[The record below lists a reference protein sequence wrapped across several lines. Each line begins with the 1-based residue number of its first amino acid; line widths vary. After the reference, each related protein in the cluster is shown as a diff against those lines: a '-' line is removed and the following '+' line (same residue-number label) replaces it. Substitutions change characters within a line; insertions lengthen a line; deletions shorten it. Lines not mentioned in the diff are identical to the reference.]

1 MSFPVDS
8 RAPTPRTDGKSGSSP
23 LWRLVPLVHRHKGRF
38 WGGMSLINA
47 GRLLEAFMP
56 LFLKTG
62 IDRIAAGDPRLLMP
76 ALAILGLMVL
86 RYGAFN
92 LGRRHVREVGVAVAY
107 ELRQRLYWH
116 LELQGPRFFSRY
128 TTGDLMAR
136 AINDITLIRQ
146 MIGMGTRLL
155 FVLGFSGL
163 IAFVFMFYQSPSLTL
178 LLLPA
183 LPVFAVLGWIIAK
196 RIFTQSTQVQEGFST
211 LSAQVQENLNGI
223 RTIQTHAQE
232 ARETARFEATSDAY
246 ARDYYK
252 LMFLNSGLTSA
263 MLVATGFTT
272 LIVVGYGGM
281 QVVEGTITLGTF
293 TAFIF
298 YLAMMLAPI
307 REGGIMVT
315 LFQRG
320 GSAAARIFEILDHEP
335 EIRDAPEAAPL
346 DEIGGAIT
354 LHHLSYVHPASSGDG
369 GWPALND
376 VTLDIRKG
384 EMIALLGRV
393 GSGKSTLLRLIVRL
407 LDPPPGTVYLDGR
420 DIRMPPVTQVRNEI
434 AMVPQDPFLFATHI
448 AQNISYDNPERTT
461 EEVWRAAESA
471 DLEATIRRFPE
482 RLETLVGERGVTLS
496 GGQKQRASLAR
507 GLIRDT
513 PVLLLDDC
521 FSSVDTETEEFILSR
536 LKELRKGRTTLMVS
550 HRVST
555 ARHADRI
562 VVLDEGRVAE
572 VGTHQELIAKGGLY
586 ATLERQQGRRDE
598 LVQTVALRTGADGTG
613 ESA

>member
-1 MSFPVDS
+1 MDS
-8 RAPTPRTDGKSGSSP
+8 RAPTLRTDSTSAPSP
-23 LWRLVPLVHRHKGRF
+23 LWRLVPLVHRHKWRF

-56 LFLKTG
+56 LFLKMG
-62 IDRIAAGDPRLLMP
+62 IDRIAAGDYRLALP

-86 RYGAFN
+86 RYISFN
-92 LGRRHVREVGVAVAY
+92 LGRRYVREVGVAVAY

-146 MIGMGTRLL
+146 LVGMGTRLL
-155 FVLGFSGL
+155 FVLGFSGI
-163 IAFVFMFYQSPSLTL
+163 IAFIFMFYQSPWLTL

-183 LPVFAVLGWIIAK
+183 LPIFAIVGWIIAK
-196 RIFTQSTQVQEGFST
+196 RIFTQSTEVQEGFST

-232 ARETARFEATSDAY
+232 EREIERFEATSDAY
-246 ARDYYK
+246 AGGYYK
-252 LMFLNSGLTSA
+252 LMLLNSALTSA

-272 LIVVGYGGM
+272 LLVVGYGGM
-281 QVVEGTITLGTF
+281 QVIDGTITLGTF

-298 YLAMMLAPI
+298 YLNMMLAPI
-307 REGGIMVT
+307 REGGVMVT

-320 GSAAARIFEILDHEP
+320 GSAAARIFEVLDHEP

-354 LHHLSYVHPASSGDG
+354 LHHLSYTHPASSGDG

-376 VTLDIRKG
+376 ITLEINKG

-420 DIRMPPVTQVRNEI
+420 DIRMLPVAQVRSQV

-471 DLEATIRRFPE
+471 DLETTIRRFPE

-507 GLIRDT
+507 GLIRET

-536 LKELRKGRTTLMVS
+536 LKELRRGRTTIMVS

-562 VVLDEGRVAE
+562 VVLDEGRIAE
-572 VGTHQELIAKGGLY
+572 VGTHAELLSRNGLY
-586 ATLERQQGRRDE
+586 ATLERQQGRREE
-598 LVQTVALRTGADGTG
+598 LEKTISTDAEDA
-613 ESA
+613 S

>member
-1 MSFPVDS
+1 MERPDDEPIQGDS
-8 RAPTPRTDGKSGSSP
+8 APRNGGRGGHP
-23 LWRLVPLVHRHKGRF
+23 LWRLMPLVQKHKWRF

-56 LFLKTG
+56 LFLKMG
-62 IDRIAAGDPRLLMP
+62 IDRIAVGDMRLVLP
-76 ALAILGLMVL
+76 TLAILALMVL
-86 RYGAFN
+86 RYAAFN
-92 LGRRHVREVGVAVAY
+92 AGRRFVREVGVDAAF

-116 LELQGPRFFSRY
+116 LEQQGPGFFSRF

-146 MIGMGTRLL
+146 LIGLGTRLL
-155 FVLGFSGL
+155 FVLGFSGI
-163 IAFVFMFYQSPSLTL
+163 IAFIFMFYQSSGLTL

-183 LPVFAVLGWIIAK
+183 LPVFAIIGWVIAK
-196 RIFTQSTQVQEGFST
+196 RIFDQSTLVQEGFSS
-211 LSAQVQENLNGI
+211 LSEQVQENLNGI
-223 RTIQTHAQE
+223 RTIQTHSQE
-232 ARETARFEATSDAY
+232 ERETARFEAASGRY
-246 ARDYYK
+246 ADDYYR
-252 LMFLNSGLTSA
+252 LMSLNSGLTSA

-272 LIVVGYGGM
+272 LVVVGYGGL
-281 QVVEGTITLGTF
+281 QVIEGTMTLGTF

-298 YLAMMLAPI
+298 YLSMMLAPI

-320 GSAAARIFEILDHEP
+320 GSAAARIFEILDHQP
-335 EIRDAPEAAPL
+335 EIRDAPDAAPL
-346 DEIGGAIT
+346 DAVGGAIT
-354 LHHLSYVHPASSGDG
+354 IRHLSYTHPTKKGE
-369 GWPALND
+369 GWPALKD
-376 VTLDIRKG
+376 VSLDIEQG

-393 GSGKSTLLRLIVRL
+393 GSGKSTLLRLMVRL
-407 LDPPPGTVYLDGR
+407 IDPPPGTIYLDGR
-420 DIRMPPVTQVRNEI
+420 DIRMLPVTQVRGQI

-448 AQNISYDNPERTT
+448 AQNISYDNPERATD
-461 EEVWRAAESA
+461 EVWRAAESA
-471 DLEATIRRFPE
+471 DLEATIRRLPD

-507 GLIRDT
+507 GLIRET

-536 LKELRKGRTTLMVS
+536 LKELRRGRTTLMVS

-555 ARHADRI
+555 ARHANRI
-562 VVLDEGRVAE
+562 VVLDEGRIAE
-572 VGTHQELIAKGGLY
+572 IGTHDELLARGGLY

-598 LVQTVALRTGADGTG
+598 LVQALGQDAGGGA
-613 ESA
+613 

>member
-1 MSFPVDS
+1 VES
-8 RAPTPRTDGKSGSSP
+8 RATTSRTDGRSPSSP
-23 LWRLVPLVHRHKGRF
+23 LWRLVPLVQRHKWRF
-38 WGGMSLINA
+38 WGGMSLINT
-47 GRLLEAFMP
+47 GRLLEAVMP
-56 LFLKTG
+56 LYLKMG
-62 IDRIAAGDPRLLMP
+62 IDRIAAGDTRLALP

-86 RYGAFN
+86 RYIAFN
-92 LGRRHVREVGVAVAY
+92 IGRRLVREVGVNAAY

-116 LELQGPRFFSRY
+116 LELQGPLFFSKF

-146 MIGMGTRLL
+146 LIGMGTRLL
-155 FVLGFSGL
+155 FVLGFSG
-163 IAFVFMFYQSPSLTL
+163 IVAFLFMFYQSPSLTL
-178 LLLPA
+178 ALLPA
-183 LPVFAVLGWIIAK
+183 LPVFAIIGWLIAR
-196 RIFTQSTQVQEGFST
+196 RIFDQSTLVQEGFSA

-232 ARETARFEATSDAY
+232 DRETERFEATSDHY
-246 ARDYYK
+246 AGNYYK

-272 LIVVGYGGM
+272 LMVVGYGGM
-281 QVVEGTITLGTF
+281 QVLEGTLTLGTF

-298 YLAMMLAPI
+298 YLNMMLAPI
-307 REGGIMVT
+307 REGGIMIT

-320 GSAAARIFEILDHEP
+320 GSAAARTFEILDHEP
-335 EIRDAPEAAPL
+335 EIRDAPDATPL
-346 DEIGGAIT
+346 EGIGGALTIN
-354 LHHLSYVHPASSGDG
+354 HLSYTHPAQKGE
-369 GWPALND
+369 GWPALKD
-376 VTLDIRKG
+376 VSLEIGKG

-407 LDPPPGTVYLDGR
+407 LDPPPGTIYLDGR
-420 DIRMPPVTQVRNEI
+420 DIRMLPVTQVRSQI

-448 AQNISYDNPERTT
+448 AQNISYDNPERATDD
-461 EEVWRAAESA
+461 VWRAAESA
-471 DLEATIRRFPE
+471 DLETTIRRFPD
-482 RLETLVGERGVTLS
+482 RLETIVGERGVTLS

-507 GLIRDT
+507 GLIRET

-536 LKELRKGRTTLMVS
+536 LKSLRHGHTTIMVS

-562 VVLDEGRVAE
+562 VVLDEGRIAE
-572 VGTHQELIAKGGLY
+572 TGSHAELLARDGLY
-586 ATLERQQGRRDE
+586 AALERQQGRREE
-598 LVQTVALRTGADGTG
+598 LERALEKDVGDDT
-613 ESA
+613 

>member
-1 MSFPVDS
+1 MD
-8 RAPTPRTDGKSGSSP
+8 RPTGGEVHGHP
-23 LWRLVPLVHRHKGRF
+23 LWRLVPLVQKHKWRF
-38 WGGMSLINA
+38 WGGMSLINL

-56 LFLKTG
+56 LFLKLG
-62 IDRIAAGDPRLLMP
+62 IDRIAAGDMRLAMP

-86 RYGAFN
+86 RYAAFN
-92 LGRRHVREVGVAVAY
+92 AGRRFVREVGVDAAFA
-107 ELRQRLYWH
+107 LRQRLYWH
-116 LELQGPRFFSRY
+116 LELQGPAFFSKF

-136 AINDITLIRQ
+136 AINDIMLIRQ
-146 MIGMGTRLL
+146 LIGMGTRLL
-155 FVLGFSGL
+155 FVLGFSGI
-163 IAFVFMFYQSPSLTL
+163 IAFIFMFFQSPMLTL
-178 LLLPA
+178 LLVPA
-183 LPVFAVLGWIIAK
+183 LPVFAIIGWIIAK
-196 RIFTQSTQVQEGFST
+196 RIFDQSTLVQEGFSS
-211 LSAQVQENLNGI
+211 LSSQVQENLNGI

-232 ARETARFEATSDAY
+232 DRETARFEATSGRY
-246 ARDYYK
+246 AQDYYR
-252 LMFLNSGLTSA
+252 LMSLNSGLTSA
-263 MLVATGFTT
+263 MLIATGFTT
-272 LIVVGYGGM
+272 LVVVGYGGKL
-281 QVVEGTITLGTF
+281 VLEGALTLGTF

-298 YLAMMLAPI
+298 YLSMMLAPI

-335 EIRDAPEAAPL
+335 EIRDAPDASPLEA
-346 DEIGGAIT
+346 IGGALT
-354 LHHLSYVHPASSGDG
+354 LHHLSYTHHAAKGES
-369 GWPALND
+369 WPALKD
-376 VTLDIRKG
+376 VSLEIRKG

-407 LDPPPGTVYLDGR
+407 LDPPPGSIYLDGR
-420 DIRMPPVTQVRNEI
+420 DIRMLPLAQVRGQI

-448 AQNISYDNPERTT
+448 AQNISYDNPERAT

-471 DLEATIRRFPE
+471 DLETTIRRLPD

-507 GLIRDT
+507 GMIRET

-536 LKELRKGRTTLMVS
+536 LKELRQGRTTIMVS

-562 VVLDEGRVAE
+562 VVLDEGRIAE
-572 VGTHQELIAKGGLY
+572 TGTHKELIALNGLY

-598 LVQTVALRTGADGTG
+598 LQQALEQEKDGTG
-613 ESA
+613 GAA

>member
-1 MSFPVDS
+1 
-8 RAPTPRTDGKSGSSP
+8 
-23 LWRLVPLVHRHKGRF
+23 
-38 WGGMSLINA
+38 MSLINA

-56 LFLKTG
+56 LFLKMG
-62 IDRIAAGDPRLLMP
+62 IDRIAVGDMRLAVP

-86 RYGAFN
+86 RYIAFN
-92 LGRRHVREVGVAVAY
+92 LGRRYVREVGVDAAFD
-107 ELRQRLYWH
+107 LRQRLYWH

-136 AINDITLIRQ
+136 AINDIMLIRQ
-146 MIGMGTRLL
+146 LIGMGTRLL
-155 FVLGFSGL
+155 FVLGFSGI
-163 IAFVFMFYQSPSLTL
+163 IAFIFMFYQSPSLTL

-183 LPVFAVLGWIIAK
+183 LPVFAVIGWVIAK
-196 RIFTQSTQVQEGFST
+196 KIFTQSTQVQEGFSS

-232 ARETARFEATSDAY
+232 ARETDRFAASSDHY
-246 ARDYYK
+246 AKNYYK
-252 LMFLNSGLTSA
+252 LMSLNSGLTSA
-263 MLVATGFTT
+263 MLMATGFTT
-272 LIVVGYGGM
+272 LIVVGYGGL
-281 QVVEGTITLGTF
+281 QVVEGVITLGTF

-298 YLAMMLAPI
+298 YLNMMLAPI
-307 REGGIMVT
+307 KEGGVMVT

-335 EIRDAPEAAPL
+335 EIRDAPDAAPL

-354 LHHLSYVHPASSGDG
+354 LNHLSYVHPAANGE

-376 VTLDIRKG
+376 VSLEIRKG

-420 DIRMPPVTQVRNEI
+420 DIRMLPVSQVRSEV

-448 AQNISYDNPERTT
+448 AQNISYDNPDRAT

-471 DLEATIRRFPE
+471 DLEATIRRFPH
-482 RLETLVGERGVTLS
+482 RLETMVGERGVTLS

-507 GLIRDT
+507 GLVRET

-536 LKELRKGRTTLMVS
+536 LKTLRQGRTTLMVS

-562 VVLDEGRVAE
+562 IVLDEGRVAE
-572 VGTHQELIAKGGLY
+572 IGTHHELIAKGGLY

-598 LVQTVALRTGADGTG
+598 LVQTLTETTGG
-613 ESA
+613 EA

>member
-1 MSFPVDS
+1 MES
-8 RAPTPRTDGKSGSSP
+8 PRKSPERSP
-23 LWRLVPLVHRHKGRF
+23 LWRLVPLVQQHKLRF
-38 WGGMSLINA
+38 WGGMSLINF

-56 LFLKTG
+56 LFLKMG
-62 IDRIAAGDPRLLMP
+62 IDRIAAGDMRLAHP
-76 ALAILGLMVL
+76 ALAILGLMVV
-86 RYGAFN
+86 RYFAFN
-92 LGRRHVREVGVAVAY
+92 YGRRYVREVGVEIAFN
-107 ELRQRLYWH
+107 LRQRLYWH
-116 LELQGPRFFSRY
+116 LELMGPRFFSQFP
-128 TTGDLMAR
+128 TGDLMAR
-136 AINDITLIRQ
+136 AINDIALIRQ
-146 MIGMGTRLL
+146 LIGMGTRLL

-163 IAFVFMFYQSPSLTL
+163 IAFVFMFYQSASLTL

-183 LPVFAVLGWIIAK
+183 LPAFAVIGWVLAK
-196 RIFTQSTQVQEGFST
+196 KIFGQSTLVQEGFST

-232 ARETARFEATSDAY
+232 AREIDRFEATSDAY

-263 MLVATGFTT
+263 MLIATGFTT
-272 LIVVGYGGM
+272 LLVVGYGGF
-281 QVVEGTITLGTF
+281 QVIEGTITLGTF

-298 YLAMMLAPI
+298 YLNMMLAPI
-307 REGGIMVT
+307 KEGGVMVT

-320 GSAAARIFEILDHEP
+320 GSAAARIFEILDREP
-335 EIRDAPEAAPL
+335 EIRDAPDAAPL

-354 LHHLSYVHPASSGDG
+354 LHHLSYVHAASAGD

-376 VTLDIRKG
+376 VSLEIGKG
-384 EMIALLGRV
+384 EMVAVLGRV

-407 LDPPPGTVYLDGR
+407 LDPPPGSVYLDGR
-420 DIRMPPVTQVRNEI
+420 DIRMLPLVQVRGQV

-448 AQNISYDNPERTT
+448 AQNISYDNPSRET

-471 DLEATIRRFPE
+471 DLETTIRRFPD
-482 RLETLVGERGVTLS
+482 RLETMVGERGVTLS

-507 GLIRDT
+507 GLIRET

-536 LKELRKGRTTLMVS
+536 LKTLRKGRTTIMVS

-562 VVLDEGRVAE
+562 VVLEEGRVAE
-572 VGTHQELIAKGGLY
+572 VGTHAELLAKGGLY

-598 LVQTVALRTGADGTG
+598 LVQSLGSLTGS
-613 ESA
+613 ES

>member
-1 MSFPVDS
+1 MES
-8 RAPTPRTDGKSGSSP
+8 PRKSPERSP
-23 LWRLVPLVHRHKGRF
+23 LWRLVPLVQQHKLRF
-38 WGGMSLINA
+38 WGGMSLINF

-56 LFLKTG
+56 LYLKMG
-62 IDRIAAGDPRLLMP
+62 IDRIAAGDTRLALP
-76 ALAILGLMVL
+76 ALAILGLMAV
-86 RYGAFN
+86 RYVAFN
-92 LGRRHVREVGVAVAY
+92 FGRRYVREVGVEIAFN
-107 ELRQRLYWH
+107 LRQRLYWH
-116 LELQGPRFFSRY
+116 LELMGPRFFSQFP
-128 TTGDLMAR
+128 TGDLMAR
-136 AINDITLIRQ
+136 AINDIALIRQ
-146 MIGMGTRLL
+146 LIGMGTRLL
-155 FVLGFSGL
+155 FVLGFSGI
-163 IAFVFMFYQSPSLTL
+163 IAFVFMFYQSASLTL

-183 LPVFAVLGWIIAK
+183 LPAFAVIGWVLAK
-196 RIFTQSTQVQEGFST
+196 KIFGQSTLVQEGFST

-232 ARETARFEATSDAY
+232 GREIDRFEATSDAY

-263 MLVATGFTT
+263 MLIATGFTT
-272 LIVVGYGGM
+272 LLVVGYGGF
-281 QVVEGTITLGTF
+281 QVIEGTITLGTF

-298 YLAMMLAPI
+298 YLNMMLAPI
-307 REGGIMVT
+307 KEGGVMVT

-320 GSAAARIFEILDHEP
+320 GSAAARIFEILDREP
-335 EIRDAPEAAPL
+335 EIRDAPDAAPL

-354 LHHLSYVHPASSGDG
+354 LHHLSYVHPARSGD

-376 VTLDIRKG
+376 LSLEIGKG
-384 EMIALLGRV
+384 EMVAVLGRV

-407 LDPPPGTVYLDGR
+407 LDPPPGSVYLDGR
-420 DIRMPPVTQVRNEI
+420 DIRMLPLAQVRGQV

-448 AQNISYDNPERTT
+448 AQNISYDNPSRET
-461 EEVWRAAESA
+461 EEVWRAAGSA
-471 DLEATIRRFPE
+471 DLEATIRRFPD
-482 RLETLVGERGVTLS
+482 RLETMVGERGVTLS

-507 GLIRDT
+507 GLIRET

-536 LKELRKGRTTLMVS
+536 LKTLRKGRTTIMVS

-562 VVLDEGRVAE
+562 VVLEEGRVAE
-572 VGTHQELIAKGGLY
+572 VGTHAELLAKGGLY

-598 LVQTVALRTGADGTG
+598 LVQSLGSLTGSET
-613 ESA
+613 